1 VFWAFGVTDRE
12 ELELTVMMTG
22 YDMAFRGLVLIV
34 LNECKRYAGLHHGP
48 EYYYGMVFN
57 RLTTSVA
64 YLV

>member
-1 VFWAFGVTDRE
+1 MVVMTD
-12 ELELTVMMTG
+12 
-22 YDMAFRGLVLIV
+22 YDMAFRGSLLIV
-34 LNECKRYAGLHHGP
+34 LIECKRYAGLHHGP

>member
-1 VFWAFGVTDRE
+1 MFWAFGVTDRE
-12 ELELTVMMTG
+12 ESELMVVMTD
-22 YDMAFRGLVLIV
+22 YDMAFRGSLLIV
-34 LNECKRYAGLHHGP
+34 LIECKRYAGLHHGP